1 MRLVEYKGSDQGPD
15 RIGFGPGLNLIGC
28 RPFERVILINQIANS
43 FPVASGAFD
52 PKDAVITPADLE
64 WILEGVDSA
73 AIRNAERSAA
83 ELRAAFTKLTAR
95 ELAAND
101 ALVRAEAE
109 REMVLTELERV
120 EEEEAY
126 RSQSEEERVERE
138 LALQE
143 MIHELTA
150 KSSQALPDLT
160 EIEQLLSASEWTQ
173 PWEDLEQIE
182 ELAHQLE
189 QIQLAGRAD
198 ESDENESSENRRS
211 LAGEV
216 PQWLVNQLEADL
228 AEAHRQLDTILSD
241 MVGHEPTSIEQ
252 RLETRARQGLQEAQ
266 DAWDELFE
274 QAEEDPKVDTVLEL
288 TAVLQR
294 IKGLFGLEFEDADS
308 ALNHVREY
316 LDACKAP
323 VQREQ
328 LREALDRVGLELTD
342 DEDPQEVA
350 QTLIGECAVLREEQE
365 TAARDLVRAREE
377 LANLHLWTEPSRLSI
392 DKLRAQAEKTES
404 HLELARRK
412 HRDEMNAIESTRK
425 MLADELHAA
434 AAAEA
439 ARNEA
444 ANNDQ
449 TNNDQTN
456 NDAEQQDVN
465 SQATQVVRATFEDAF
480 NAVREAAS
488 SDLPLLID
496 SAFDGLDATLRSVVF
511 GALAQLDDL
520 TQVLYFTENAE
531 VLEWAQQW
539 WENVREELAPSDV
552 LISASQQ

>member
-126 RSQSEEERVERE
+126 RSQSKEERVERE

-182 ELAHQLE
+182 ELAHQLA
-189 QIQLAGRAD
+189 L
-198 ESDENESSENRRS
+198 
-211 LAGEV
+211 
-216 PQWLVNQLEADL
+216 DL
-228 AEAHRQLDTILSD
+228 GAIERNAEA
-241 MVGHEPTSIEQ
+241 
-252 RLETRARQGLQEAQ
+252 
-266 DAWDELFE
+266 
-274 QAEEDPKVDTVLEL
+274 
-288 TAVLQR
+288 
-294 IKGLFGLEFEDADS
+294 
-308 ALNHVREY
+308 
-316 LDACKAP
+316 
-323 VQREQ
+323 
-328 LREALDRVGLELTD
+328 
-342 DEDPQEVA
+342 
-350 QTLIGECAVLREEQE
+350 LREEFKPIAERRVRLGLLLSEIGRANNIQVTQEETNRALVEHARRFPGQERKVVEQFRNNPEMLAQIRGPLFEEKVIDFIMEMANTTE
-365 TAARDLVRAREE
+365 TAMTVDE
-377 LANLHLWTEPSRLSI
+377 LT
-392 DKLRAQAEKTES
+392 KAQAE
-404 HLELARRK
+404 
-412 HRDEMNAIESTRK
+412 D
-425 MLADELHAA
+425 DAA
-434 AAAEA
+434 VA
-439 ARNEA
+439 
-444 ANNDQ
+444 
-449 TNNDQTN
+449 
-456 NDAEQQDVN
+456 
-465 SQATQVVRATFEDAF
+465 
-480 NAVREAAS
+480 
-488 SDLPLLID
+488 
-496 SAFDGLDATLRSVVF
+496 G
-511 GALAQLDDL
+511 
-520 TQVLYFTENAE
+520 
-531 VLEWAQQW
+531 
-539 WENVREELAPSDV
+539 
-552 LISASQQ
+552 